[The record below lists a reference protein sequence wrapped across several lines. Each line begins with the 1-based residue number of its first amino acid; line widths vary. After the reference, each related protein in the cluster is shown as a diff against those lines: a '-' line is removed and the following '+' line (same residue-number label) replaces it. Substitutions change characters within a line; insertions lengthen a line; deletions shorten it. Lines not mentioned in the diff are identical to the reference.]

1 VGTDRRLEPVRTTV
15 APSGR
20 WRVAYPLA
28 VSLAG
33 AGLLLA
39 TVPAGVR
46 ALLATP
52 GPVAVLGGL
61 ALAAALGPSL
71 AAHLPGRRRPPAD
84 PAAQLRGERPSRPDL
99 AAPLRSERPSRP
111 DLGAQHRGE
120 RLSPAHL
127 EPGAMAQPFGLAV
140 LLGWGMAAG
149 VLVTGVA
156 TLLAALAWRLPPRR
170 CLFEAARLALAT
182 AVAGAAWLLL
192 GGPRGASTTEL
203 PALAAALAFL
213 LVANALAAAEP
224 ALRGGSLGEGL
235 RRRARLG
242 TWTSALLLGLAPA
255 IVVVAEHR
263 LPLAPL
269 LLLPVAAV
277 HLATGAAVRAEREH
291 ELAERE
297 RARAQAAAEA
307 MLATVSHELR
317 APLTVVLGSLETL
330 TTRDG
335 ALGPE
340 QRRELVAMAARQ
352 GERLKRLVE
361 QLLEAARLEQA
372 ELGPPAEAVIDAV
385 KVAREA
391 ERATELGHPGRR
403 VRLDAGRAL
412 PVRAAPETLL
422 QVLTNLLDNAAK
434 YSPAGTPIRLQAR
447 RRGGQAVIAVIDAGP
462 GIPTGQRERIFE
474 RFTELESSDGRRGE
488 GAGLGL
494 YIARKLARFLG
505 GDLVLCEPST
515 GAPGARFE
523 LRLPLADEGP
533 ARVSEHEPDGDRSP
547 RALAGGAPVTYARR
561 R

>member
-1 VGTDRRLEPVRTTV
+1 MFEVPDIYVPVARIWSSDRAVPVPPAVSGGGGAGQRPAWGAAGPQEVGLVGTDRRLGRGGADRRLEPVRTAV
-15 APSGR
+15 SPSGR
-20 WRVAYPLA
+20 WRLAYPLA

-33 AGLLLA
+33 GGLLLA
-39 TVPAGVR
+39 MVPSGVR
-46 ALLATP
+46 ALLAAP
-52 GPVAVLGGL
+52 RPIAVLG
-61 ALAAALGPSL
+61 ALTLVAALVPSL
-71 AAHLPGRRRPPAD
+71 AAHA
-84 PAAQLRGERPSRPDL
+84 RGARPSPTD
-99 AAPLRSERPSRP
+99 
-111 DLGAQHRGE
+111 
-120 RLSPAHL
+120 L
-127 EPGAMAQPFGLAV
+127 EPGALAQPFGFAI
-140 LLGWGMAAG
+140 LLGWGIAAAVLVAG
-149 VLVTGVA
+149 VV
-156 TLLAALAWRLPPRR
+156 TLLATLAWRL
-170 CLFEAARLALAT
+170 L
-182 AVAGAAWLLL
+182 GA
-192 GGPRGASTTEL
+192 PRGASLTEL
-203 PALAAALAFL
+203 PALVLAVLAFL
-213 LVANALAAAEP
+213 IAANALAAAEP
-224 ALRGGSLGEGL
+224 GLGGGSPAAEL
-235 RRRARLG
+235 RRRLGLG

-255 IVVVAEHR
+255 IVVVAERR
-263 LPLAPL
+263 LPLTPL

-277 HLATGAAVRAEREH
+277 HLAARATLQAERAH

-317 APLTVVLGSLETL
+317 APLTVVLGSLDTL

-335 ALGPE
+335 ALDAE

-372 ELGPPAEAVIDAV
+372 ELGPASVSVIDAV

-391 ERATELGHPGRR
+391 ERATELGHPGRK
-403 VRLDAGRAL
+403 VRLDAGRTL

-462 GIPTGQRERIFE
+462 GIPPGQRERIFE
-474 RFTELESSDGRRGE
+474 RFTQLESSDGRRGE

-494 YIARKLARFLG
+494 YIARKLARSLG
-505 GDLVLCEPST
+505 GDLVLCEPPPRT
-515 GAPGARFE
+515 PGTRFE
-523 LRLPLADEGP
+523 LRLPLADERP

-547 RALAGGAPVTYARR
+547 RALAGGPVGSARR

>member
-1 VGTDRRLEPVRTTV
+1 MGTDRRLEPVRTTV

-20 WRVAYPLA
+20 WRLAYPLA

-84 PAAQLRGERPSRPDL
+84 QAAQLRG
-99 AAPLRSERPSRP
+99 ERPSRP

-170 CLFEAARLALAT
+170 CLFEAARLALAI

-192 GGPRGASTTEL
+192 GGPRGASATEL

-224 ALRGGSLGEGL
+224 ALRGGSLGEEL

-255 IVVVAEHR
+255 IVVVGARPGGRGGDAGDR
-263 LPLAPL
+263 LP
-269 LLLPVAAV
+269 
-277 HLATGAAVRAEREH
+277 R
-291 ELAERE
+291 
-297 RARAQAAAEA
+297 
-307 MLATVSHELR
+307 
-317 APLTVVLGSLETL
+317 
-330 TTRDG
+330 
-335 ALGPE
+335 
-340 QRRELVAMAARQ
+340 AARTAD
-352 GERLKRLVE
+352 GG
-361 QLLEAARLEQA
+361 ARLA
-372 ELGPPAEAVIDAV
+372 RDADD
-385 KVAREA
+385 
-391 ERATELGHPGRR
+391 P
-403 VRLDAGRAL
+403 
-412 PVRAAPETLL
+412 
-422 QVLTNLLDNAAK
+422 
-434 YSPAGTPIRLQAR
+434 
-447 RRGGQAVIAVIDAGP
+447 
-462 GIPTGQRERIFE
+462 
-474 RFTELESSDGRRGE
+474 
-488 GAGLGL
+488 
-494 YIARKLARFLG
+494 
-505 GDLVLCEPST
+505 
-515 GAPGARFE
+515 
-523 LRLPLADEGP
+523 
-533 ARVSEHEPDGDRSP
+533 
-547 RALAGGAPVTYARR
+547 
-561 R
+561 

>member
-1 VGTDRRLEPVRTTV
+1 VGQVGTDRRLEPVRTTV

-20 WRVAYPLA
+20 WRLAYPLA

-84 PAAQLRGERPSRPDL
+84 QAAQLRG
-99 AAPLRSERPSRP
+99 ERPSRP

-170 CLFEAARLALAT
+170 CLFEAARLALAI

-192 GGPRGASTTEL
+192 GGPRGASATEL

-224 ALRGGSLGEGL
+224 ALRGGSLGEEL

-255 IVVVAEHR
+255 IVVVAERR

-291 ELAERE
+291 ELAEGE

-462 GIPTGQRERIFE
+462 GIPAGQRERIFE
-474 RFTELESSDGRRGE
+474 RFTQLESSDGRRGE

-515 GAPGARFE
+515 GTPGARFE

-547 RALAGGAPVTYARR
+547 RALAGGAPVTYVRR

>member
-1 VGTDRRLEPVRTTV
+1 MGTDRRLGRGGADRRLEPVRTAV
-15 APSGR
+15 SPSGR
-20 WRVAYPLA
+20 WRLAYPLA

-33 AGLLLA
+33 GGLLLA
-39 TVPAGVR
+39 MVPSGVR
-46 ALLATP
+46 ALLAAP
-52 GPVAVLGGL
+52 RPIAVLG
-61 ALAAALGPSL
+61 ALTLVAALVPSL
-71 AAHLPGRRRPPAD
+71 AAHA
-84 PAAQLRGERPSRPDL
+84 RGARPSPTD
-99 AAPLRSERPSRP
+99 
-111 DLGAQHRGE
+111 
-120 RLSPAHL
+120 L
-127 EPGAMAQPFGLAV
+127 EPGALAQPFGFAV
-140 LLGWGMAAG
+140 LLGWGIAAAVLVAG
-149 VLVTGVA
+149 VV
-156 TLLAALAWRLPPRR
+156 TLLATLAWRLPPRR
-170 CLFEAARLALAT
+170 CLFEAARLVLAT
-182 AVAGAAWLLL
+182 AVAGLAWRLL
-192 GGPRGASTTEL
+192 GAPRGASLTEL
-203 PALAAALAFL
+203 PALVLAVLAFL
-213 LVANALAAAEP
+213 IAANALAAAEP
-224 ALRGGSLGEGL
+224 GLGGGSPAAEL
-235 RRRARLG
+235 RRRLGLG

-255 IVVVAEHR
+255 IVVVAERR
-263 LPLAPL
+263 LPLTPL

-277 HLATGAAVRAEREH
+277 HLAARATLQAERAH

-317 APLTVVLGSLETL
+317 APLTVVLGSLDTL

-335 ALGPE
+335 ALDAE

-372 ELGPPAEAVIDAV
+372 ELGPASVSVIDAV

-391 ERATELGHPGRR
+391 ERATELGHPGRK
-403 VRLDAGRAL
+403 VRLDAGRTL

-462 GIPTGQRERIFE
+462 GIPPGQRERIFE
-474 RFTELESSDGRRGE
+474 RFTQLESSDGRRGE

-494 YIARKLARFLG
+494 YIARKLARSLG
-505 GDLVLCEPST
+505 GDLVLCEPSPST
-515 GAPGARFE
+515 PGTRFE
-523 LRLPLADEGP
+523 LRLPLADERP

-547 RALAGGAPVTYARR
+547 RALAGGPVGSARR

>member
-1 VGTDRRLEPVRTTV
+1 MGTDRRLGRGGADRRLEPVRTAV
-15 APSGR
+15 SPSARSG
-20 WRVAYPLA
+20 WRLAYPLA

-33 AGLLLA
+33 GGLLLA
-39 TVPAGVR
+39 MVPSGVR
-46 ALLATP
+46 ALLAAP
-52 GPVAVLGGL
+52 RPIAVLG
-61 ALAAALGPSL
+61 ALTLVAALVPSL
-71 AAHLPGRRRPPAD
+71 AAQ
-84 PAAQLRGERPSRPDL
+84 AQRARPS
-99 AAPLRSERPSRP
+99 PS
-111 DLGAQHRGE
+111 D
-120 RLSPAHL
+120 L
-127 EPGAMAQPFGLAV
+127 EPGALAQPFGFAI
-140 LLGWGMAAG
+140 LLGWGTAAG
-149 VLVTGVA
+149 VLVAGIV
-156 TLLAALAWRLPPRR
+156 TLLATLAWRLPPRR
-170 CLFEAARLALAT
+170 CLFEAARLVLAT
-182 AVAGAAWLLL
+182 AVAGLAWRLL
-192 GGPRGASTTEL
+192 GGPRGASLTEL
-203 PALAAALAFL
+203 PALVLAALAFL
-213 LVANALAAAEP
+213 IAANALAAAEP
-224 ALRGGSLGEGL
+224 GLGGGSPAAEL
-235 RRRARLG
+235 RRRLGLG

-255 IVVVAEHR
+255 IVVVAERR
-263 LPLAPL
+263 LPLTPL

-277 HLATGAAVRAEREH
+277 HLAARATLQAEREH

-317 APLTVVLGSLETL
+317 APLTVVLGSLDTL

-335 ALGPE
+335 ALNAE
-340 QRRELVAMAARQ
+340 QRRELVAMATRQ

-372 ELGPPAEAVIDAV
+372 ELGPASVSVIDAV

-391 ERATELGHPGRR
+391 ERATELGHPGRK

-462 GIPTGQRERIFE
+462 GIPAGQRERIFE
-474 RFTELESSDGRRGE
+474 RFTQLESSDGRRGE

-494 YIARKLARFLG
+494 YIARKLARSLA

-515 GAPGARFE
+515 STPGTRFE
-523 LRLPLADEGP
+523 LRLPLADERP

-547 RALAGGAPVTYARR
+547 RALAGGGPVDYARR